1 MRKLFLIAVL
11 IIASISAS
19 YAQNYTKEGKTY
31 KAEKVVKQS
40 PDIQTDF
47 TWEDTKGNIHPIFM
61 SKSGSCYI
69 KKVSKKTG
77 KEYKQYLAAEI
88 SVDICKQLGI
98 EYKPTTKK

>member
-1 MRKLFLIAVL
+1 
-11 IIASISAS
+11 
-19 YAQNYTKEGKTY
+19 
-31 KAEKVVKQS
+31 
-40 PDIQTDF
+40 
-47 TWEDTKGNIHPIFM
+47 M

-88 SVDICKQLGI
+88 SADICNQLGI